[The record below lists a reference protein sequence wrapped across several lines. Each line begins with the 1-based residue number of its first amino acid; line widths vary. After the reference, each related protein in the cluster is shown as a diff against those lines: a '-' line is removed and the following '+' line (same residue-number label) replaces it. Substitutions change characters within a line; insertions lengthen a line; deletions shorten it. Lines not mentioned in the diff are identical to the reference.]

1 MTISYSELRRGTVI
15 ELEEE
20 PWQVLDWKH
29 TKMQQRAPVLT
40 LKLRGLRNGRTIER
54 NVPGNQK
61 LTLAEVDTRESQ
73 YLYSDGDLY
82 YFMDTRTFDQHPL
95 GTDKLGDALLY
106 IKEQDMVELVFYRGD
121 PISLELPNLRGAAR
135 GRHPARGQGQ
145 HSTGKHQ
152 AGQAGDGAGRA
163 GALLRQRG
171 RGGEGGHSL
180 RGVPRK
186 GGLRCPSTPSAR

>member
-61 LTLAEVDTRESQ
+61 LTLAEVDTREAQ

-82 YFMDTRTFDQHPL
+82 YFMDNRSFDQHPL
-95 GTDKLGDALLY
+95 TTDKLGDALLY
-106 IKEQDMVELVFYRGD
+106 IKEQDMVELVFFRGD
-121 PISLELPNLRGAAR
+121 PISLELPTYVELRVDDTPPAVR
-135 GRHPARGQGQ
+135 GNTAQGSTKPARLE
-145 HSTGKHQ
+145 TGLDVQ
-152 AGQAGDGAGRA
+152 VPFFVNV
-163 GALLRQRG
+163 
-171 RGGEGGHSL
+171 GEVVRVDTRSGEYLERVG
-180 RGVPRK
+180 
-186 GGLRCPSTPSAR
+186 